1 VRYAHID
8 VVDHSAELV
17 RGQGSSASG
26 SGRTEKDEIFDLV
39 VLDFARA
46 EDGVFET
53 GRYTER
59 HTETHRRILLAAR
72 RLPVTAR
79 AANDSPYLA
88 FASGAVIR

>member
-17 RGQGSSASG
+17 RGQGSSAPG

-53 GRYTER
+53 GRYAER
-59 HTETHRRILLAAR
+59 HAKTYGWILIAAR
-72 RLPVTAR
+72 RLPLTAGT
-79 AANDSPYLA
+79 ANDSPYLA
-88 FASGAVIR
+88 FASGAVFR